1 MKTKFNERFREL
13 KKESGLSDFKLGKL
27 LGVSNAT
34 ICRWEN
40 GQSDIKSNDL
50 IKVAQFFGVTLEYL
64 VGLED

>member
-1 MKTKFNERFREL
+1 MLSKFNQVFKEL
-13 KKESGLSDFKLGKL
+13 KKESGLSDKKLGEL
-27 LGVSNAT
+27 LGVSHST